1 MFSAHR
7 SNTHNQWL
15 LVLIPLILLVFIS
28 GAVLV
33 SPYHARAQGLE
44 LEPGETPEQPKTRTT
59 QVTAGVHDRDAP
71 STPILIAPAN
81 ESIVV
86 TSTPTFIWKES
97 TDNFAIQ
104 KYELILDGITSFTPI
119 PLSDAITSDFTLTFS
134 QTTREYTL
142 VPKNGLTEGLHSW
155 KIVAYDI
162 HNNQTSSVTWTF
174 TIDTRAPVFIVTNI
188 DTQVVTI
195 SAQDLSTVPQ
205 KPIVITTVEPILK
218 GTGEALSTVRLTVS
232 FQGGAET
239 VYTFTITAD
248 GTWEQQLDLI
258 PRDTIVYLDFLI
270 TDRAGNM
277 SALEDIPLIIYSQ
290 QIVLIEIPRNPP
302 EEPIQVALPILSAAE
317 VKEKMITSV
326 IKYSPATVQQF
337 ITSTGAFKKT
347 RLVQD
352 NRPWEF
358 LPLVAL
364 LMVLHPLLKTILL
377 AAPYTTNLSIKTL
390 KNIWRAIGLIWD
402 RSPQG
407 IVVNSKSQVPIP
419 FCKVYLSGTEKNKQ
433 PYQASLV
440 TNKHGVF
447 FRQDIPEGEY
457 QYSVSD
463 KGCIFPSLRKPPV
476 HLTPTTFYQG
486 DQLSITPSQPEPFV
500 VIPVDITDQYHSRN
514 IVRQRI
520 LQLPLLNYSVAA
532 LSLML
537 VFLSPTLIN
546 SLSLSCYCLLFLGKY
561 LRTQRNRHNYTYVTQ
576 KRQPVQHSIVA
587 AHHKDNS
594 HMDDIQQTDET
605 GSVHISAQTVENIE
619 YVDFSYQ
626 VSEIPPEQTD
636 QRLTFTVELATR
648 SINFI
653 R

>member
-1 MFSAHR
+1 MFSAYR
-7 SNTHNQWL
+7 SNTPHQWL
-15 LVLIPLILLVFIS
+15 LVLIRLILLVFIS
-28 GAVLV
+28 GAVLLTSHQV
-33 SPYHARAQGLE
+33 RAQGLE
-44 LEPGETPEQPKTRTT
+44 LEPGETLEQPKTRAT

-71 STPILIAPAN
+71 STPILIAPTN
-81 ESIVV
+81 ESVVV
-86 TSTPTFIWKES
+86 TSTPTFIWRES
-97 TDNFAIQ
+97 TDNFAIE
-104 KYELILDGITSFTPI
+104 KYELILDGVTLFTPI
-119 PLSDAITSDFTLTFS
+119 PLNDAVTSDFTLTFS
-134 QTTREYTL
+134 QITREYTL

-188 DTQVVTI
+188 DTQTVTI

-205 KPIVITTVEPILK
+205 TPVVLTTVEPTLK

-239 VYTFTITAD
+239 VYTFTIAAD
-248 GTWEQQLDLI
+248 GTWEEQLDLI

-277 SALEDIPLIIYSQ
+277 SALEDIPLIVYSQ
-290 QIVLIEIPRNPP
+290 EIVLIEIPRNPP

-317 VKEKMITSV
+317 VKEKMVTSI

-337 ITSTGAFKKT
+337 IASTGVFKKT
-347 RLVQD
+347 RLVED
-352 NRPWEF
+352 NRFWEF
-358 LPLVAL
+358 LPLVAIL
-364 LMVLHPLLKTILL
+364 ILLHPLLKTILL
-377 AAPYTTNLSIKTL
+377 AAPYTTNLSLHTL

-407 IVVNSKSQVPIP
+407 IVVNSKSQEPIP
-419 FCKVYLSGTEKNKQ
+419 FCKVYLSGRKKNKQ
-433 PYQASLV
+433 PYQTSLI

-463 KGCIFPSLRKPPV
+463 KGCIFPSLRKPPI
-476 HLTPTTFYQG
+476 HLMPTTFYQG
-486 DQLSITPSQPEPFV
+486 DQLTVTPSEPEPFV
-500 VIPVDITDQYHSRN
+500 VIPVDITDRYHSRN
-514 IVRQRI
+514 VIRQKI
-520 LQLPLLNYSVAA
+520 LQLPHLNYLVAA
-532 LSLML
+532 FSLIL

-561 LRTQRNRHNYTYVTQ
+561 LRAHHNRHNYTYVTK
-576 KRQPVQHSIVA
+576 KRQPVLRSIVA
-587 AHHKDNS
+587 AHQKDKS

-605 GSVHISAQTVENIE
+605 GSVHFKAQAAENIE

-626 VSEIPPEQTD
+626 VSETAPEQTD
-636 QRLTFTVELATR
+636 HRVTIMVEPATR

>member
-1 MFSAHR
+1 MSSARR
-7 SNTHNQWL
+7 SNTHNQWFF
-15 LVLIPLILLVFIS
+15 VLIRLALVIFLS
-28 GAVLV
+28 TAVLMPPHRV
-33 SPYHARAQGLE
+33 HAQGLE
-44 LEPGETPEQPKTRTT
+44 LEPGETLQQPKTRTT

-81 ESIVV
+81 ESLVV
-86 TSTPTFIWKES
+86 TSTPTFIWRES
-97 TDNFAIQ
+97 TDNFAIE
-104 KYELILDGITSFTPI
+104 KYELILDGITFFTPI
-119 PLSDAITSDFTLTFS
+119 PLTDAVTSNFTLTFS

-142 VPKNGLTEGLHSW
+142 VPKSGLTEGLHSW

-232 FQGGAET
+232 FQGGTET
-239 VYTFTITAD
+239 VYTFIISAD
-248 GTWEQQLDLI
+248 GTWEQQLNLI
-258 PRDTIVYLDFLI
+258 PRDIPVYLDFLI

-290 QIVLIEIPRNPP
+290 KIILIEIPRNPP
-302 EEPIQVALPILSAAE
+302 EEPIQIALPVLSAAE

-337 ITSTGAFKKT
+337 IASTGIFKKT

-352 NRPWEF
+352 DRIWEY
-358 LPLVAL
+358 LPLVAIL
-364 LMVLHPLLKTILL
+364 LVLHPLLKTILL
-377 AAPYTTNLSIKTL
+377 AAPYATNLSFNTL
-390 KNIWRAIGLIWD
+390 KNIWRAIGIIWD
-402 RSPQG
+402 HSPQG
-407 IVVNSKSQVPIP
+407 IVVNSRNQLPIP
-419 FCKVYLSGTEKNKQ
+419 FCKVYLSGKGKNKQ

-463 KGCIFPSLRKPPV
+463 KGCIFPSLRKPPL
-476 HLTPTTFYQG
+476 HLTATTFYQG
-486 DQLSITPSQPEPFV
+486 DMLTITPSEPEPLI
-500 VIPVDITDQYHSRN
+500 VIPVDITDRFHSRN
-514 IVRQRI
+514 IIRQKI

-532 LSLML
+532 LSLIL
-537 VFLSPTLIN
+537 VVLSPSLIN
-546 SLSLSCYCLLFLGKY
+546 SLSFSCYCLLFLGKY
-561 LRTQRNRHNYTYVTQ
+561 LRRHLNRHSLTYVTQ
-576 KRQPVQHSIVA
+576 KRQPVPYSIVA
-587 AHHKDNS
+587 AHDTDKHV
-594 HMDDIQQTDET
+594 DDIQQTDET
-605 GSVHISAQTVENIE
+605 GSVFISAHAAKSVEF
-619 YVDFSYQ
+619 VDFTYQ
-626 VSEIPPEQTD
+626 VSEAAVD
-636 QRLTFTVELATR
+636 QIDQQMTIEVEPAIR
-648 SINFI
+648 PINFI